1 MAELEDVGWKKAA
14 EKTADQVT
22 DLDFKSIFNLVDID
36 KSGTVSRTVSPV
48 LIFSLFS
55 CLFQF
60 SPNSLPGIALTCLI
74 VFSIIEY
81 RYSNN
86 SPGHI
91 YFTLPLIM
99 FCKLRKKTFL

>member
-55 CLFQF
+55 CLLQF
-60 SPNSLPGIALTCLI
+60 SPNSLPYSALTCLI
-74 VFSIIEY
+74 ISSSVQCAAAAAATDDRFQ
-81 RYSNN
+81 RGR
-86 SPGHI
+86 PVQAAAVAM
-91 YFTLPLIM
+91 L
-99 FCKLRKKTFL
+99 C

>member
-48 LIFSLFS
+48 VIFSLFS

-86 SPGHI
+86 SPRHI
-91 YFTLPLIM
+91 YITTL
-99 FCKLRKKTFL
+99 